1 MSFFSF
7 RIRQIKKCGHIEV
20 IIFCCITNVI
30 FESDDEKNTQ
40 GPKLLQNRVN
50 GVSKVHVKIL
60 IDFT

>member
-1 MSFFSF
+1 V
-7 RIRQIKKCGHIEV
+7 HIEV

-50 GVSKVHVKIL
+50 GVFKVHVKIL